1 MGRTAGRS
9 PDDTRR
15 ALLDAAA
22 AAIRRNGIHASLDE
36 IARQAGVS
44 KGGLIYHF
52 ASKDDLILA
61 LVRDHLT
68 AFRESVAQRIDPDDH
83 EPGRL
88 TRAYIRALLA
98 PIEDQASVRD
108 AIMLIGQLMTVP
120 AVVELTRADS
130 EELYAELDA
139 DGLPEHILTLVT
151 TAADGVSTA
160 PLWGASG
167 LESRYAQLERRL
179 IELTRRPDLWEALRG
194 AGSGAGPDRATR

>member
-9 PDDTRR
+9 PEDTRR

-22 AAIRRNGIHASLDE
+22 AAIRRSGIHASLDE

-52 ASKDDLILA
+52 ANKDELILA
-61 LVRDHLT
+61 LTRDHLS
-68 AFRESVAQRIDPDDH
+68 AFRKSVHDRLDPADTG
-83 EPGRL
+83 PGRL
-88 TRAYIRALLA
+88 TRAYIRALLE
-98 PIEDQASVRD
+98 PTEDDAAVRD

-130 EELYAELDA
+130 EDLYAELDA
-139 DGLPEHILTLVT
+139 DGLPEHVLTLVT

-160 PLWGASG
+160 PLWGVSG
-167 LESRYAQLERRL
+167 LEPRYRDLERRL
-179 IELTRRPDLWEALRG
+179 IELTRRPELWDALR
-194 AGSGAGPDRATR
+194 